1 MAELF
6 DKTFFK
12 FLCGFI
18 GVLSFSFGIFAVT
31 QFYEYQ
37 QSPAAQASVFAHYE

>member
-1 MAELF
+1 MVQLF

-18 GVLSFSFGIFAVT
+18 GVLAFSLTVFGVA
-31 QFYEYQ
+31 QFYQYR
-37 QSPAAQASVFAHYE
+37 QSPQFQASVFSSFE

>member
-1 MAELF
+1 MTQAF

-18 GVLSFSFGIFAVT
+18 GVLSFSAALFAVT
-31 QFYEYQ
+31 EFYQYR
-37 QSPAAQASVFAHYE
+37 QSPGYQASVFATYE